1 MNAPRTGWLGRIAP
15 RSRAGQVRLGLMLMI
30 LVGLAGAIRL
40 DRVARALWADK
51 QEGDLVFQSLPR
63 GPLVDAIEGVTGS
76 EWSHCGV
83 LMKRSGSWY
92 VVEALGE
99 VRWTPYAEW
108 IVRGRGSRVE
118 VYRVGDLASGSAGAG
133 KLRGELMALTGRP
146 YDFRY
151 APGDDEIY
159 CSELVSLAYER
170 GLGMRLADWDRLGD
184 LNWKPHEAFIREM
197 EVGPLPLDRRMI
209 TPVALTRSP
218 KVTRIF
224 PAVGTSG

>member
-1 MNAPRTGWLGRIAP
+1 MGM
-15 RSRAGQVRLGLMLMI
+15 MLMI

-108 IVRGRGSRVE
+108 IVRGRGSRVA
-118 VYRVGDLASGSAGAG
+118 VYRVGDLTSASAAG
-133 KLRGELMALTGRP
+133 KLRDALMALTGRP

-224 PAVGTSG
+224 PAGGTSG

>member
-1 MNAPRTGWLGRIAP
+1 MNAPKTGWLGRITP

-30 LVGLAGAIRL
+30 LVGLAAFVRL
-40 DRVARALWADK
+40 DRVGWALWSDK

-63 GPLVDAIEGVTGS
+63 GPLVDAIEGVTRS
-76 EWSHCGV
+76 EWSHCGM

-118 VYRVGDLASGSAGAG
+118 VYRVGNLASPDVA
-133 KLRGELMALTGRP
+133 KLRRELEALSGRP

-170 GLGMRLADWDRLGD
+170 GLGMKLADWDRLGD
-184 LNWKPHEAFIREM
+184 LNWKPHEGFIREM
-197 EVGPLPLDRRMI
+197 EVGTLPLDRRMI

-218 KVTRIF
+218 RVTRIF
-224 PAVGTSG
+224 PAVGKSS

>member
-108 IVRGRGSRVE
+108 IVLSTETACG
-118 VYRVGDLASGSAGAG
+118 
-133 KLRGELMALTGRP
+133 
-146 YDFRY
+146 
-151 APGDDEIY
+151 
-159 CSELVSLAYER
+159 
-170 GLGMRLADWDRLGD
+170 
-184 LNWKPHEAFIREM
+184 
-197 EVGPLPLDRRMI
+197 
-209 TPVALTRSP
+209 
-218 KVTRIF
+218 
-224 PAVGTSG
+224 

>member
-63 GPLVDAIEGVTGS
+63 GPLVDAIEGVTRS

-118 VYRVGDLASGSAGAG
+118 VYRVGDLASASA
-133 KLRGELMALTGRP
+133 
-146 YDFRY
+146 Y
-151 APGDDEIY
+151 
-159 CSELVSLAYER
+159 
-170 GLGMRLADWDRLGD
+170 
-184 LNWKPHEAFIREM
+184 N
-197 EVGPLPLDRRMI
+197 
-209 TPVALTRSP
+209 
-218 KVTRIF
+218 
-224 PAVGTSG
+224 